1 MSGRLEGKVAVITG
15 AASGIG
21 RASAVRFAREG
32 AQVVVADLADDPGS
46 AVAEEIGGLY
56 VHADVTD
63 PGSVAAMYAGRARPV
78 RHARYLLQQR
88 RDLTS

>member
-32 AQVVVADLADDPGS
+32 ASVVVADLADGPGT
-46 AVAEEIGGLY
+46 AVANEVGGLY

-63 PGSVAAMYAGRARPV
+63 PASVSADVQGRPRPF
-78 RHARYLLQQR
+78 RHA
-88 RDLTS
+88 